1 MKRLAWTLLTTLL
14 MIGNQATGQSSVTLD
29 FRASNPR
36 IRYDFNTTCN
46 GYCDNLLFDLEI
58 KASAPT
64 YYYSLEVHIDLHS
77 DAVTDFDWISG
88 YLSPPD
94 KYFPVLT
101 TNDYVITLT
110 IMSNY
115 YPSTASPSLF
125 SLITTEWQSL
135 GTVVLRITDNTAE
148 CNFEWLTSWMEG
160 CQLEKTFNPAD
171 ITEYQG
177 FTVENAPFT
186 GLYTGRLWSGSEWS
200 QTGGAEAGVVFLDW
214 SVPVNTTV
222 WQGTPTLTT
231 GPCHAAALR
240 IHAPA
245 VLTLAPGGQ
254 LTCTGSTEIQ
264 GPESL
269 IIGSDES
276 GSGSFI
282 DNGTITYPSS
292 GSAGVRQYLSPDG
305 WHYVSTPTENA
316 TAGVY
321 LHDYL
326 VPWDP
331 ASDDWGAYITDPS
344 APLTP
349 GKGYAVWVPSTTSS
363 PVKTFTGSLNTAT
376 VAFPCSEAG
385 RGFNLTGNPY
395 PSALDL
401 TRVSWPSEEQTAWF
415 WDQQINNYVVY
426 NNAPSTHTQYVPSM
440 QGFFIKTNVE
450 GDFTI
455 DNTSRTHQSEAF
467 LKSGNAF
474 SNALYL
480 EATGSLNGYRDEA
493 VIWFDS
499 RMTNGYDPGYDAEKK
514 TGGEA
519 APQLYTTAANGE
531 RRTIQ
536 ALPFTQRHTI
546 VPVSFSCGL
555 SGNYTLAAFNMES
568 FDKGITLELED
579 LRDHTS
585 SNLALQPEYQFSY
598 TAGDSPDR
606 FLLHCYR
613 PAAGNGQPTEAVS
626 WIIYTRDRHLFIQ
639 THRPEEGQGEVAVC
653 NVLGQ
658 LLRRFPLTE
667 ALSGG
672 VLLDLLPG
680 VYLVRILTGGSVT
693 GTKILLTEQ

>member
-64 YYYSLEVHIDLHS
+64 YYYSLEVHTTMDSNTVADL
-77 DAVTDFDWISG
+77 DWING
-88 YLSPPD
+88 PL
-94 KYFPVLT
+94 V
-101 TNDYVITLT
+101 
-110 IMSNY
+110 
-115 YPSTASPSLF
+115 STAYLVTFNTINQNINLAINANKTIDQTSTSGF

-135 GTVVLRITDNTAE
+135 GTVALRITDNTVE

-171 ITEYQG
+171 IAEYQG
-177 FTVENAPFT
+177 FTVENTPFA

-200 QTGGAEAGVVFLDW
+200 QTGGTEAGVTFLDW
-214 SVPVNTTV
+214 SVPVNTSV

-245 VLTLAPGGQ
+245 MLTLAPGAQ
-254 LTCTGSTEIQ
+254 LTCTGPTEIQ
-264 GPESL
+264 GPEAL
-269 IIGSDES
+269 IIGSEES

-326 VPWDP
+326 VPWNA

-363 PVKTFTGSLNTAT
+363 PVKIFTGSLNTAT

-385 RGFNLTGNPY
+385 SGFNLTGNPY

-401 TRVSWPSEEQTAWF
+401 TRVTWPSAEQTAWF

-440 QGFFIKTNVE
+440 QGFFIKTDAAGN
-450 GDFTI
+450 FTV

-480 EATGSLNGYRDEA
+480 KASGSLNGYRDEA

-536 ALPFTQRHTI
+536 ALPFTERQTI
-546 VPVSFSCGL
+546 VPVAFSCGL
-555 SGNYTLAAFNMES
+555 SGNYTLAAFNLES

-579 LRDHTS
+579 LRDHTTID
-585 SNLALQPEYQFSY
+585 LALQPEYQFSY

-626 WIIYTRDRHLFIQ
+626 WIIYTRGRHLFIQ
-639 THRPEEGQGEVAVC
+639 NDRPEEGQGEVAVC

-672 VLLDLLPG
+672 VLLDLPPG
-680 VYLVRILTGGSVT
+680 AYLVRILTGGSAT